1 MGMFSNEYVNYMHR
15 HWSFHEWTINDLTP
29 LQPLF
34 LVLMH
39 NWLVTDDGSC
49 TSFGTIETE
58 PPKRTYR
65 MYRFL
70 TEMED
75 VLDRESDDAKRVQA
89 IIPLVRKLLISSY
102 WLQME
107 YKEPSPKTGW
117 SVNFLYRE
125 HEYPLTV
132 QMVAWAP
139 GTRSKI
145 HNHATWGI
153 VAMVGGQEKNIFWK
167 QDEADPKTIT
177 EVGDQVLYP
186 GDIIGFTS
194 NAVHRVAPMGD
205 EPTISFNL
213 YGVTDRSK
221 RWKYDDETL
230 EASKF

>member
-1 MGMFSNEYVNYMHR
+1 MK
-15 HWSFHEWTINDLTP
+15 
-29 LQPLF
+29 
-34 LVLMH
+34 

-49 TSFGTIETE
+49 TEFGTIETE
-58 PPKRTYR
+58 PPERTYR

-75 VLDRESDDAKRVQA
+75 ILEQEPDDAKRVQA

-102 WLQME
+102 WLQLE
-107 YKEPSPKTGW
+107 HKPPSEKTGW

-132 QMVAWAP
+132 QMVVWAP
-139 GTRSKI
+139 GTQSKI

-153 VAMVGGQEKNIFWK
+153 VAMVGGQEKNTFW
-167 QDEADPKTIT
+167 QQSESDPTTIT
-177 EVGDQVLYP
+177 EVGEQILDA
-186 GDIIGFTS
+186 GDIIGFTG

-213 YGVTDRSK
+213 YGVTDRS
-221 RWKYDDETL
+221 RRYKYADKTL

>member
-1 MGMFSNEYVNYMHR
+1 MK
-15 HWSFHEWTINDLTP
+15 
-29 LQPLF
+29 
-34 LVLMH
+34 
-39 NWLVTDDGSC
+39 NWLVTDDGIC
-49 TSFGTIETE
+49 TAFGTAETE
-58 PPKRTYR
+58 PPERTYR

-75 VLDRESDDAKRVQA
+75 ILEREPDDAKRVQA

-107 YKEPSPKTGW
+107 HKEPNPKTGW
-117 SVNFLYRE
+117 AVNFLYRE

-132 QMVAWAP
+132 QMVTWAP
-139 GTRSKI
+139 GTQSKI

-153 VAMVGGQEKNIFWK
+153 VAMVGGQEKNIFWQQAK
-167 QDEADPKTIT
+167 DDPTAIH
-177 EVGDQVLYP
+177 EVGEQILYP

-213 YGVTDRSK
+213 YGVTDKKQRY
-221 RWKYDDETL
+221 KYDDSTL
-230 EASKF
+230 EASHF

>member
-1 MGMFSNEYVNYMHR
+1 MK
-15 HWSFHEWTINDLTP
+15 
-29 LQPLF
+29 
-34 LVLMH
+34 
-39 NWLVTDDGSC
+39 NWLVTDDGTCSA
-49 TSFGTIETE
+49 FGSIETE
-58 PPKRTYR
+58 PPAQTYR

-75 VLDRESDDAKRVQA
+75 ILAGEPDDAKRVQA
-89 IIPLVRKLLISSY
+89 LVPRVRKLLISSY

-107 YKEPSPKTGW
+107 YTPPSQKTGW

-139 GTRSKI
+139 GTQSTI

-153 VAMVGGQEKNIFWK
+153 VAMVGGQEKNTFWK
-167 QDEADPKTIT
+167 QAEQDPTTLT
-177 EVGDQVLYP
+177 EVGEQILYP

-213 YGVTDRSK
+213 YGITDRS
-221 RWKYDDETL
+221 RRYKYDDKTL
-230 EASKF
+230 AASKF

>member
-1 MGMFSNEYVNYMHR
+1 MK
-15 HWSFHEWTINDLTP
+15 
-29 LQPLF
+29 
-34 LVLMH
+34 
-39 NWLVTDDGSC
+39 NWLVTDDGTC
-49 TSFGTIETE
+49 HSFATIETE
-58 PPKRTYR
+58 PPERSYR

-75 VLDRESDDAKRVQA
+75 ILAQESDDAKRVQA

-102 WLQME
+102 WLQLE
-107 YKEPSPKTGW
+107 HKPPSKKTGW

-139 GTRSKI
+139 GTQSKI

-153 VAMVGGQEKNIFWK
+153 VAMVGGQEKNTFW
-167 QDEADPKTIT
+167 QQSDADPKNIT
-177 EVGDQVLYP
+177 EVGEQILYP

-213 YGVTDRSK
+213 YGVTDYSSRY
-221 RWKYDDETL
+221 KYEEETL
-230 EASKF
+230 VASKF

>member
-1 MGMFSNEYVNYMHR
+1 MK
-15 HWSFHEWTINDLTP
+15 
-29 LQPLF
+29 
-34 LVLMH
+34 

-49 TSFGTIETE
+49 RSFGTIETE
-58 PPKRTYR
+58 PPERTYR

-75 VLDRESDDAKRVQA
+75 ILAQEPDDAKRVQA

-107 YKEPSPKTGW
+107 YKPPSQKTGW

-139 GTRSKI
+139 GTQSKI

-153 VAMVGGQEKNIFWK
+153 VAMVGGQEKNTFWR
-167 QDEADPKTIT
+167 QAKTNPESIT
-177 EVGDQVLYP
+177 EVGEQILYP
-186 GDIIGFTS
+186 GDIIGFTR
-194 NAVHRVAPMGD
+194 NAVHQVAPIGD
-205 EPTISFNL
+205 EETISFNL
-213 YGVTDRSK
+213 YGVTDYSR
-221 RWKYDDETL
+221 RYKYEEETL
-230 EASKF
+230 VASKF

>member
-1 MGMFSNEYVNYMHR
+1 MK
-15 HWSFHEWTINDLTP
+15 
-29 LQPLF
+29 
-34 LVLMH
+34 

-49 TSFGTIETE
+49 IEFGSVETE
-58 PPKRTYR
+58 PPEQTYR

-75 VLDRESDDAKRVQA
+75 ILAGEPDDAKRVQA
-89 IIPLVRKLLISSY
+89 LIPLVRKLLISSY

-107 YKEPSPKTGW
+107 HKPPSEKTGW

-139 GTRSKI
+139 GTESKI

-153 VAMVGGQEKNIFWK
+153 VAMVGGEEKNTFWK
-167 QDEADPKTIT
+167 QAEGDPKTIT
-177 EVGDQVLYP
+177 EAGEQILYP
-186 GDIIGFTS
+186 GDIIGFTR
-194 NAVHRVAPMGD
+194 NAVHKVAPLGD

-213 YGVTDRSK
+213 YGITDYSSRY
-221 RWKYDDETL
+221 KYEPSTL
-230 EASKF
+230 VADKF

>member
-1 MGMFSNEYVNYMHR
+1 MK
-15 HWSFHEWTINDLTP
+15 
-29 LQPLF
+29 
-34 LVLMH
+34 
-39 NWLVTDDGSC
+39 NWLVTDDGTC
-49 TSFGTIETE
+49 TEFGSIETE
-58 PPKRTYR
+58 PPERTYR

-75 VLDRESDDAKRVQA
+75 ILAAEPDDAKRVQA
-89 IIPLVRKLLISSY
+89 LIPLVRKLLISSY

-107 YKEPSPKTGW
+107 YKPPSEKTGW

-139 GTRSKI
+139 GTESKI

-153 VAMVGGQEKNIFWK
+153 VAMVGGEEKNTFWK
-167 QDEADPKTIT
+167 HAEGDPKTIT
-177 EVGDQVLYP
+177 EVGEQTLYP

-194 NAVHRVAPMGD
+194 NAVHKVAPIGD

-213 YGVTDRSK
+213 YGITDYSR
-221 RWKYDDETL
+221 RYKYEPGTL
-230 EASKF
+230 AADKF